1 MQIKEVKKNL
11 NIYLNVFKGIY
22 SSNLCSVQLQS
33 WRKSSSKDLTVRNP
47 IVNLVFRNENTEKMK
62 NIPLMFDSPY
72 NLHLVLSFRK
82 NDFVPILRIAPGDS

>member
-72 NLHLVLSFRK
+72 NLHLVLSF
-82 NDFVPILRIAPGDS
+82 